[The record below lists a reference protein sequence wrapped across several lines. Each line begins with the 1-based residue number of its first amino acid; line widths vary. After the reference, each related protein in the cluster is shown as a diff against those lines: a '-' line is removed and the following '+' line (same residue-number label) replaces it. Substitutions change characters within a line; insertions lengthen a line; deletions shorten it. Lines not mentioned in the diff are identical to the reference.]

1 MSKKINSGLNAS
13 MNKKIHIKFVY
24 KKIEL
29 LKLNIL
35 SSKVKG
41 ISFLI

>member
-1 MSKKINSGLNAS
+1 MSKKFNSSLNTS

-24 KKIEL
+24 KTFEL

-35 SSKVKG
+35 SSKVKK
-41 ISFLI
+41 